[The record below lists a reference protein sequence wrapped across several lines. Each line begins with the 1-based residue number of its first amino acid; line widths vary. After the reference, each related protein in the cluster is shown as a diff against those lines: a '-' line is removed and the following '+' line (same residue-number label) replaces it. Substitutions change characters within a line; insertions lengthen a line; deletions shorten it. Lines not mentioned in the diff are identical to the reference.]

1 MYALISPVEPVKS
14 GYRVAQIEETPF
26 DVASPLF
33 WVECSEQIIPGYF
46 WYSADDQTFYSLEDD
61 TPSQ

>member
-14 GYRVAQIEETPF
+14 GYRVAQVEETPF

-33 WVECSEQIIPGYF
+33 WVECSEHIKLHPH